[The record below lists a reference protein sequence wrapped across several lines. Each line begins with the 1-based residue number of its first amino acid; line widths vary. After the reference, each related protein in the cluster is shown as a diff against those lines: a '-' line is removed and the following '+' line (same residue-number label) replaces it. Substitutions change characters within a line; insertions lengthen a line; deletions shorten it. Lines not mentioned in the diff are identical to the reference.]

1 MTLRTIRI
9 ALFALLFWPASLRA
23 HTKLMSSQPAAGS
36 LLKAAPSEVRLVFNE
51 RPSAALASVRIVAP
65 DGDTLVLRGLRVDRA
80 DPRALIADVPSGLG
94 AGDYSIAWRVAGSDG
109 HPRTGTIAFR
119 ILGADTTAIAPGSL
133 TAVDT
138 TPLSGPPGIP
148 TENESGSMAVGGA
161 IAAVIARWVSFL
173 ATFLVIGVVAF
184 RFGVLGRLGTG
195 SADAFMQIASSNAAT
210 LGIGGAVAVVLSAA
224 LKLARESA
232 DMPDVALT
240 AMLFGSSWGLSI
252 LLQMV
257 AAATAAAAFRA
268 AQAGTETARA
278 NGWRAAM
285 IAAAVL
291 AVTPALGGHAASG
304 EWAFIAIPLD
314 AVHVAAGS
322 VWLGSLAVIVIVGIS
337 AALKTPDSI
346 RPGERVASLINTFSP
361 MALICGGL
369 VVATGSVASVL
380 HLCHVSDLWS
390 APYGVAL
397 SLKLLFVALLFGAGA
412 WNWRRMKPRL
422 TGDDAVVP
430 MRSMAT
436 FELLLA
442 TIVLGITAILVALE
456 LP

>member
-1 MTLRTIRI
+1 MMLRTIRVS
-9 ALFALLFWPASLRA
+9 LLALLFWPASLLA

-36 LLKAAPSEVRLVFNE
+36 SLAVAPSEVRLVFNE

-65 DGDTLVLRGLRVDRA
+65 GGDTLVLRGLRVDPA
-80 DPRALIADVPSGLG
+80 DPRILIADFPSGLG
-94 AGDYSIAWRVAGSDG
+94 AGAYSIMWRVAGSDG

-119 ILGADTTAIAPGSL
+119 VLGADTAAIAPAL
-133 TAVDT
+133 PAAVDSAPAT
-138 TPLSGPPGIP
+138 TSPGIP
-148 TENESGSMAVGGA
+148 TENESSSMAVGGA
-161 IAAVIARWVSFL
+161 IAAMIARWVSFIAL
-173 ATFLVIGVVAF
+173 FIVIGVVAF
-184 RFGVLGRLGTG
+184 RFGVLGRMGTG
-195 SADAFMQIASSNAAT
+195 IADTFVLIASSNAAT
-210 LGIGGAVAVVLSAA
+210 LGIGGAIAVVLSAA
-224 LKLARESA
+224 LELARESS

-240 AMLFGSSWGLSI
+240 TMLFGSSWGRSI
-252 LLQMV
+252 FLQMLVAV
-257 AAATAAAAFRA
+257 AAAGAFRA
-268 AQAGTETARA
+268 AQTGTETSRA
-278 NGWRAAM
+278 NGWRAAF

-291 AVTPALGGHAASG
+291 AATPALGGHAASG

-314 AVHVAAGS
+314 TIHVAAGS
-322 VWLGSLAVIVIVGIS
+322 AWLGSLAVIVIVGIS

-380 HLCHVSDLWS
+380 HLCHVSDLWT